1 MKKIIQKGVLRML
14 KLRNEYPRPHFRR
27 DEWLSLNGIWEFE
40 FDDNHDGDL
49 RGIHNGD
56 VKLSKEINVP
66 FTYQYPES
74 GIGDKSFHDT
84 LWYRKSFVY
93 DKLDKDVIL
102 GFNAS
107 DYITTVWVNGYFA
120 TSHQGGFAPFTVD
133 ITKLVK
139 EGENTIVVK
148 CYDPADPTIPRG
160 KQYWGEGTWAC
171 WYTPNS
177 GIWQSVW
184 LDFVGRDSIDDFSIT
199 PDIDTNSFSGE
210 IKLRNSLA
218 DLIEIKVYYDKK
230 LIKRQM
236 FSPDGKYT
244 RYSVNMMELN
254 FVDEITYWTPEHP
267 NLFYVDFNLY
277 KDGALLDTVHTRF
290 GMRKISTQDGR
301 VWLNNKPLYQRLIL
315 DQGYWK
321 NSGLTAPSIEEIK
334 KDVQLTKEM
343 GFNGARKHQKFEDPY
358 YYYYADELG
367 LLTWCEMPSSYNFN
381 SDEVAYVTKEWQE
394 IVNTAKKFSSIITY
408 VPLNESWGVR
418 KILNNREQQSFASS
432 LYYLT
437 KSIDPS
443 RLISTNDGWE
453 NMSDSDI
460 LAIHDYSSLGAELKG
475 RYNESTYDDTFQS
488 FRRVLANDN
497 PYLGQP
503 VLFTE
508 FGGIMFEKD
517 QKDDN
522 WGYNSAAKNDDEF
535 FNRLKELVDG
545 IYECDFQ
552 GFCYTQ
558 LTDVQQEVNGLLD
571 DEHNIKVDAERV
583 RKIIIK

>member
-1 MKKIIQKGVLRML
+1 ML

-27 DEWLSLNGIWEFE
+27 EEWLSLNGMWEFE
-40 FDDNHDGDL
+40 FDDNHYGDL
-49 RGIHNGD
+49 RGIQNGD
-56 VKLSKEINVP
+56 VKLSKMINVP
-66 FTYQYPES
+66 FTYQYSES

-84 LWYRKSFVY
+84 LWYRRSFVY
-93 DKLDKDVIL
+93 DKIDKNVIL

-107 DYITTVWVNGYFA
+107 DYITTVWVNGHYA
-120 TSHQGGFAPFTVD
+120 TMHQGGFAPFTVD
-133 ITKLVK
+133 ITKFVV
-139 EGENTIVVK
+139 EGENVIVVK
-148 CYDPADPTIPRG
+148 CFDPLDPTIPRG
-160 KQYWGEGTWAC
+160 KQYWHDGTWAC

-184 LDFVGRDSIDDFSIT
+184 IDYVGRDSIEDFSIT
-199 PDIDTNSFSGE
+199 PDIDTNSFGGE
-210 IKLRNSLA
+210 IKLRNALA
-218 DLIEIKVYYDKK
+218 DLIEIKVFYDNK

-236 FSPDGKYT
+236 LSPDGKYT
-244 RYSVNMMELN
+244 RYTVNMMEIN
-254 FVDEITYWTPEHP
+254 FVDECTYWTPDRP
-267 NLFYVDFNLY
+267 NLFYVDFSLY
-277 KDGALLDTVHTRF
+277 KDNELLDTVHTRF

-301 VWLNNKPLYQRLIL
+301 VLLNNQPIYQRLIL

-321 NSGLTAPSIEEIK
+321 NSGLTPPSIDEIK
-334 KDVQLTKEM
+334 KDIQLTKEM

-381 SDEVAYVTKEWQE
+381 ADEVAYVTKEWQE

-408 VPLNESWGVR
+408 VPINESWGVR
-418 KILNNREQQSFASS
+418 KILVNREQQNFASS

-437 KSIDPS
+437 KAIDPS

-453 NMSDSDI
+453 NMCDSDI
-460 LAIHDYSSLGAELKG
+460 LAIHDYSSLGSELSD
-475 RYNESTYDDTFQS
+475 RYNEGTYDDVFQT

-522 WGYNSAAKNDDEF
+522 WGYNSAAKSHDEF
-535 FNRLKELVDG
+535 FNRLEELIDG
-545 IYECDFQ
+545 IRECKFQ

-571 DEHNIKVDAERV
+571 YEHNVKVDTERV
-583 RKIIIK
+583 RKIIAK